1 MKKNILFARLTRAN
15 FDSHSLDD
23 FRRRQA
29 VSQVW
34 RRVEGQWQLVPLVFE
49 ENWDLETCREIAADV
64 AAHMEADQSAFGCF
78 DGPRLVGFVTVSH
91 NAFGK
96 SARYLE
102 LVCFQVSEP
111 YRGQGIGRTL
121 FAMAVE
127 EARALGAEKLYI
139 SAHSSRETQAAYK
152 ALGCIHA
159 REINETLA
167 AEEPFDVQL
176 EYTLS
181 VERKRKL

>member
-1 MKKNILFARLTRAN
+1 MKKNFFFARLTREN
-15 FDSHSLDD
+15 FDSHSLDA
-23 FRRRQA
+23 FRRHQSI
-29 VSQVW
+29 SQVW
-34 RRVEGQWQLVPLVFE
+34 RRVEGQWQLVPMDFE

-64 AAHMEADQSAFGCF
+64 EAHMEADQSAFGCF
-78 DGPRLVGFVTVSH
+78 HGPRLVGFVTVSH

-96 SARYLE
+96 TARYLE
-102 LVCFQVSEP
+102 LVCFQVSEE

-121 FAMAVE
+121 FTMATE

-139 SAHSSRETQAAYK
+139 SAHSSRETQATYK
-152 ALGCIHA
+152 ALGCVHA

-176 EYTLS
+176 EYVL
-181 VERKRKL
+181 